1 MLPAEQLA
9 QQFLERHP
17 EAAAEVLA
25 SLLPVEQAQAI
36 ANLEL
41 PIAAALLLRLPAVAV
56 ARALPH
62 VDPVRS
68 VALLSAMPL
77 RNVADILRRVAA
89 AERERYLRDLSA
101 RTARAVRVAIERAQD
116 SVAVLMDRQALSF
129 PLESTLG
136 QVVQRLEQEPDE
148 SDYHI
153 YITDHVGRL
162 AGVLTVRQLYAGH
175 PHLRVGSLS
184 LQALTALP
192 EGARSSSVIGHPA
205 WLRHPRLPVVD
216 AGGRF
221 VGVLRRERLTE
232 RSAEAQQ
239 VSGDVLGTGL
249 ALMEG
254 YATANAVLLELLM
267 RGRSK
272 RR

>member
-1 MLPAEQLA
+1 MLPADQLA

-17 EAAAEVLA
+17 EVAAEVLA
-25 SLLPVEQAQAI
+25 SLLPAEQAQAM

-41 PIAAALLLRLPAVAV
+41 PTAVAVLLRLPAVAV
-56 ARALPH
+56 ARALRH
-62 VDPVRS
+62 VDPARS
-68 VALLSAMPL
+68 VALMTAMPL
-77 RNVADILRRVAA
+77 RNAADILRHFAA
-89 AERERYLRDLSA
+89 GERERLLRDLVP
-101 RTARAVRVAIERAQD
+101 RTASALRAAIERTED
-116 SVAVLMDRQALSF
+116 SIAVLMDRQALSF
-129 PLESTLG
+129 SIETTVE
-136 QVVQRLEQEPDE
+136 QVVQRLEQELDE

-153 YITDHVGRL
+153 YITDHVDRF
-162 AGVLTVRQLYAGH
+162 AGVLTLRQLYAAH

-184 LQALTALP
+184 LQTLTALP

-205 WLRHPRLPVVD
+205 WLRHTRLPVVD

-232 RSAEAQQ
+232 RSVDTQQ
-239 VSGDVLGTGL
+239 APGDVLGTGL

>member
-1 MLPAEQLA
+1 MLPAEHLA

-25 SLLPVEQAQAI
+25 SLLPAEQAQAT
-36 ANLEL
+36 ANLAILSAVE
-41 PIAAALLLRLPAVAV
+41 LLLRLPAVAV
-56 ARALPH
+56 ARSLH
-62 VDPVRS
+62 YVDPARA
-68 VALLSAMPL
+68 VALLTAMPL
-77 RNVADILRRVAA
+77 RNAADILRRVAIT
-89 AERERYLRDLSA
+89 ERERYLRDLPP
-101 RTARAVRVAIERAQD
+101 RTARAVRAAVERAQD

-129 PLESTLG
+129 PFDSTVE

-148 SDYHI
+148 TDYHV
-153 YITDHVGRL
+153 YVTDHAGRL
-162 AGVLTVRQLYAGH
+162 AGVLTLRQLYAGH

-184 LQALTALP
+184 LQTLITLP

-232 RSAEAQQ
+232 RSPELTQD
-239 VSGDVLGTGL
+239 SGGVLGAGL
-249 ALMEG
+249 ALLEG

-267 RGRSK
+267 RGPGK

>member
-1 MLPAEQLA
+1 MLPADQLA

-25 SLLPVEQAQAI
+25 SLLPAEQAQAM

-41 PIAAALLLRLPAVAV
+41 PTAVALLLRLPAVVV
-56 ARALPH
+56 ARALHH
-62 VDPVRS
+62 VDPARS
-68 VALLSAMPL
+68 AALMTAMPL
-77 RNVADILRRVAA
+77 RNVADILRHVAP
-89 AERERYLRDLSA
+89 AERERYLIDLA
-101 RTARAVRVAIERAQD
+101 PRTASAARASIERSQD

-129 PLESTLG
+129 SLETTVE
-136 QVVQRLEQEPDE
+136 QVVQRLEREPDE

-153 YITDHVGRL
+153 YITDHLGRL
-162 AGVLTVRQLYAGH
+162 AGVLTLRQLYAGH

-184 LQALTALP
+184 LQTLSALP

-232 RSAEAQQ
+232 RVVETQQ

-267 RGRSK
+267 RGGSK
-272 RR
+272 RQ